1 MGTDIDR
8 QKVIWACDMVANKNE
23 ELLRYF
29 TDRRVW
35 LLEADYVPPKLLPPS
50 NKPPQIK

>member
-8 QKVIWACDMVANKNE
+8 QKVIWARDMVADKNE

-29 TDRRVW
+29 SDRRVW
-35 LLEADYVPPKLLPPS
+35 LLEADDVPRRLLPPS